1 MEGSDDDRRRRQARR
16 GSLSEA
22 LAADTIVCGDS
33 GTVAVFVARQIKL
46 RPGQQVSFSGT
57 NCSMAAAESALYG

>member
-22 LAADTIVCGDS
+22 LAADTIVRGDS